1 VDISVNKPKKALS
14 KMRHARD
21 TVRLPIFSA
30 IGFMPVLTVLLSCI
44 CCDAIAATADFRI
57 EERSVFRLPSTA
69 VAAGQHTLTLT
80 LANIGGWNNSEI
92 EAAVTTAAAILAQ
105 CGVRITG
112 AELLRIRVP
121 GSHRDFHTPRSR
133 ELAGALDLAKPTV
146 YFAAG
151 TRQQPAFDA
160 EAIGRGNSR
169 TRPELADTVW
179 IVRGARDAGIVVA
192 HELAH
197 VLMDSGG
204 HDNSPGNLM
213 AEDTTPDNTRL
224 TAAQCARITTTGRR
238 NGLLQA
244 GVD

>member
-1 VDISVNKPKKALS
+1 MNKAKKALS

-21 TVRLPIFSA
+21 RVRLPIFLA
-30 IGFMPVLTVLLSCI
+30 IGVMPVLIAALNWH
-44 CCDAIAATADFRI
+44 CCDAIAATPEFRI
-57 EERSVFRLPSTA
+57 EERSVLEMSSP
-69 VAAGQHTLTLT
+69 AATRGQHALTLT
-80 LANIGGWNNSEI
+80 LANIGGWNDAEI
-92 EAAVTTAAAILAQ
+92 TTAVSTAAGILAQ

-121 GSHRDFHTPRSR
+121 ASHRDFHTPRSR
-133 ELAGALDLAKPTV
+133 ELARALPLRKPAV

-151 TRQQPAFDA
+151 TRQIPAFDA

-179 IVRGARDAGIVVA
+179 IISGVRDPGIALA

-197 VLMDSGG
+197 VLMDSGE

-213 AEDTTPDNTRL
+213 AEETAPGNTRL
-224 TAAQCARITTTGRR
+224 TPAQCARITATGSR